1 MIAEDPEC
9 TGHTVW
15 LARKSNTANQFK
27 KPLDSGKWLFRE
39 RLKAIMTL
47 AQQLWLQ
54 VVVRPESQLRQ
65 W

>member
-1 MIAEDPEC
+1 MVGSKKVI
-9 TGHTVW
+9 
-15 LARKSNTANQFK
+15 LSINLKSHLIVASGFFK
-27 KPLDSGKWLFRE
+27 E

-47 AQQLWLQ
+47 VQPLWLQ